1 MFMNQLYTKR
11 NQKQSTGLRVTL
23 IVKDTDK
30 LLPVNY
36 NEVKNLCSHNGIIF
50 TVREYNAQKFEE
62 DCENIRKLPAFHIYR
77 HNQYQATFYSEDDAT
92 VQIKNEY
99 ILWQKKQ
106 EAIRLKREAW
116 NRRFRTVAAFFGAKR

>member
-1 MFMNQLYTKR
+1 MFMNPVYTKR
-11 NQKQSTGLRVTL
+11 NQEQSTGLRVTF

-36 NEVKNLCSHNGIIF
+36 NEVKNFCSNNGIIF
-50 TVREYNAQKFEE
+50 TVREYNTRKYQE
-62 DCENIRKLPAFHIYR
+62 DCENILRLPAFHIYR
-77 HNQYQATFYSEDDAT
+77 HNECQATFYSDDDAT

-116 NRRFRTVAAFFGAKR
+116 NRRFRSVAAFFGAKR

>member
-1 MFMNQLYTKR
+1 MFMNPVYTKR
-11 NQKQSTGLRVTL
+11 NQEQSTGLRVTF

-36 NEVKNLCSHNGIIF
+36 NEVKNFCSNNGIIF
-50 TVREYNAQKFEE
+50 TVREYNTRKYQE
-62 DCENIRKLPAFHIYR
+62 DCENILRLPAFHIYR
-77 HNQYQATFYSEDDAT
+77 HNECQATFYSDDAT

-116 NRRFRTVAAFFGAKR
+116 NRRFRSVAAFFGAKR

>member
-1 MFMNQLYTKR
+1 MNPVYTKR
-11 NQKQSTGLRVTL
+11 NQEQSTGLRVTF

-36 NEVKNLCSHNGIIF
+36 NEVKNFCSNNGIIF
-50 TVREYNAQKFEE
+50 TVREYNTRKYQE
-62 DCENIRKLPAFHIYR
+62 DCENILRLPAFHIYR
-77 HNQYQATFYSEDDAT
+77 HNECQATFYSDDDAT

-116 NRRFRTVAAFFGAKR
+116 NRRFRSVAAFFGAKR

>member
-1 MFMNQLYTKR
+1 MFMNPVYTKR
-11 NQKQSTGLRVTL
+11 NQEQSTGLRVTF
-23 IVKDTDK
+23 IVKDIDK

-36 NEVKNLCSHNGIIF
+36 NEVKNFCSNNGIIF
-50 TVREYNAQKFEE
+50 TVREYNTRKYQE
-62 DCENIRKLPAFHIYR
+62 DCENILRLPAFHIYR
-77 HNQYQATFYSEDDAT
+77 HNECQATFYSDDAT

-116 NRRFRTVAAFFGAKR
+116 NRRFRSVAAFFGAKR